1 MAGDLILADN
11 LMKNWR
17 LAIVRGRG
25 TDAIN
30 QALGEGRITLN
41 AAVRASRYLSKPE
54 QDAALAAAE
63 SKVAF
68 SRTMAQVALE
78 HQGRTIRVD
87 LSEEE
92 WSAISER
99 RRRRGGNNGNE
110 T

>member
-1 MAGDLILADN
+1 MTDN
-11 LMKNWR
+11 LMARWR
-17 LAIVRGRG
+17 LRVVRGRG
-25 TDAIN
+25 TEAIN
-30 QALGEGRITLN
+30 QALDEGRITLN
-41 AAVRASRYLSKPE
+41 AAMRASRYLSKPE
-54 QDAALAAAE
+54 QDAALAAAG

-78 HQGRTIRVD
+78 HQGRTIRAD

-99 RRRRGGNNGNE
+99 RRRRGGHNGDE